1 MGLVR
6 ECYQLSKSFCLFGYF
21 SKGVLLQQVNVTI
34 DLKVT
39 NNNFFLIWHSI
50 SICLYSCSNMIGN
63 PSNDALAEAKSKGE
77 KPITKI
83 NVFHQIT
90 LSNIK
95 VRCSYNTKKI

>member
-1 MGLVR
+1 
-6 ECYQLSKSFCLFGYF
+6 
-21 SKGVLLQQVNVTI
+21 
-34 DLKVT
+34 
-39 NNNFFLIWHSI
+39 
-50 SICLYSCSNMIGN
+50 MIGN